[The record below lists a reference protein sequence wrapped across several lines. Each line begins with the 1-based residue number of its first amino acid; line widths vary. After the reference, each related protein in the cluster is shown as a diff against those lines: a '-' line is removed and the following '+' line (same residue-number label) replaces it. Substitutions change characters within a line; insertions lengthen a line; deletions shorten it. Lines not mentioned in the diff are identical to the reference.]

1 MGVRCIVENCRTFI
15 NLESKGPQS
24 KRNNYYTFPKD
35 AKMRQVWLKKCGK
48 KEPIDYEHSYVCVK
62 HFKDEDFERN
72 LRNELLD
79 VPIKKKLKSDAIP
92 SLNLN
97 DNDKEDDS
105 GRNSGRKQRYE
116 QRERKKEDDSPKKN
130 KPTKRAVDVD
140 LTLSPVNRE
149 TLPLPKKMK
158 SLTKDSPKASSKEEQ
173 EKLDEIDAA
182 ELQKLLNI
190 IIERIQCLEQEV
202 EGLNHIMEDIK
213 SRIEK
218 MQNRH

>member
-1 MGVRCIVENCRTFI
+1 M
-15 NLESKGPQS
+15 
-24 KRNNYYTFPKD
+24 
-35 AKMRQVWLKKCGK
+35 
-48 KEPIDYEHSYVCVK
+48 
-62 HFKDEDFERN
+62 
-72 LRNELLD
+72 
-79 VPIKKKLKSDAIP
+79 
-92 SLNLN
+92 NLN